1 MISCKK
7 CLLPETHETITFDSG
22 GTCNICAQNS
32 YKEEKID
39 WDEKRRTKKT
49 YF

>member
-32 YKEEKID
+32 YKEEKLIGM
-39 WDEKRRTKKT
+39 KKKKN
-49 YF
+49 